1 MIDLLAETTR
11 AACGLAQAGIQRI
24 EGNLKAAVRKKLL
37 TEAKAAD
44 ARGRLTG
51 TLTYNGFDSV
61 DLVIEAA
68 IEVHSYSSD
77 TEARECSMPCA
88 Q

>member
-1 MIDLLAETTR
+1 M
-11 AACGLAQAGIQRI
+11 
-24 EGNLKAAVRKKLL
+24 RKKLL

-68 IEVHSYSSD
+68 IEVQIYSFATSKL
-77 TEARECSMPCA
+77 EVPSCLMHEFGCSA
-88 Q
+88 VTV